1 MSELTTQPAPSNAN
15 QPVWRPVYCEQG
27 IRTEE
32 LQLLHLPPVGTLT
45 LRVIWFEATQ
55 RGEATICNDGSIALD
70 LCSGSFADR
79 EHFKRVAYNA
89 AISRLT
95 DALLSMANQ
104 ILVLKHIEPATA
116 QG

>member
-1 MSELTTQPAPSNAN
+1 MSELTTQPAPVDAKR
-15 QPVWRPVYCEQG
+15 PAWRQVYCEQG

-32 LQLLHLPPVGTLT
+32 LKLLDLPMLGPLT

-116 QG
+116 QD